1 MGSKI
6 KEEIPRYLVML
17 PAFAIMSLG
26 LVLALKARLGTPPWD
41 VFHLGLALQVE
52 ATFGQAILIVGIS
65 LILISFL
72 MGVKPH
78 ISTFLNMIS
87 MGLYI
92 DLFITYN
99 LIPQTESMVVRALQL
114 LAGTFAFAFGTALYI
129 ALNRGAGPRDSFMVA
144 IIRKTGLRVG
154 LVRTIIE
161 VTVTFLGFLM
171 GGPVGAGTL
180 FFALTVGYFLELSL
194 KIIRKQ
200 SKLFRKYEAE
210 KRGLGV

>member
-1 MGSKI
+1 MGQKI
-6 KEEIPRYLVML
+6 REEIPRYLVMF

-41 VFHLGLALQVE
+41 VFHLGLALQME
-52 ATFGQAILIVGIS
+52 TTFGQAILIVGIS

-72 MGVKPH
+72 LGVKPH
-78 ISTFLNMIS
+78 ISTFLNMIC

-99 LIPQTESMVVRALQL
+99 LIPQTENMVLRILQL
-114 LAGTFAFAFGTALYI
+114 VAGTFAFAFGTALYMS
-129 ALNRGAGPRDSFMVA
+129 LNRGAGPRDSFMVA
-144 IIRKTGLRVG
+144 IIRKTGLRMS

-180 FFALTVGYFLELSL
+180 FFALTVGFFLEISL
-194 KIIRKQ
+194 RIIRKQ
-200 SKLFRKYEAE
+200 SRLFREYAVE